1 MKRKKKLI
9 LSVLLLIAVSL
20 ISFILLKPSGEE
32 VYAKDFLN
40 KLYNVSDY
48 QITTYL
54 TNTKSENNDSVT
66 ITDSDFTEEGYSQA
80 VSDRIIEYYEEYA
93 YENKCTISVNYIN
106 TKEENY
112 NVNEGLWYFTFD
124 AQIVIQYSETN
135 EEKTISQL
143 GTITILSKDGSYKV
157 QSIDI
162 ENMND
167 IQE

>member
-1 MKRKKKLI
+1 MKKNKKLI
-9 LSVLLLIAVSL
+9 LSISLLFAVSL

-48 QITTYL
+48 QVTTYL
-54 TNTKSENNDSVT
+54 TNGQSENNKSVT
-66 ITDSDFTEEGYSQA
+66 ISDNDFTEEGYNQA

-93 YENKCTISVNYIN
+93 YENKCTIAVKYIN
-106 TKEENY
+106 TKEEKY

-124 AQIVIQYSETN
+124 AQIEITYSETN
-135 EEKTISQL
+135 EQKTASQL
-143 GTITILSKDGSYKV
+143 GTITILSKDGAYKV

-162 ENMND
+162 QNMD
-167 IQE
+167 EIQ